1 LTLKFKLTTKTQRTR
16 RPHQVLGALVV
27 FFLLIFTAMFSSCR
41 KAPKKPQNIILI
53 TIDTL
58 RADALSVYGSKTPTP
73 FMQQFAENAAVFDHA
88 FTSAPITLP
97 AHTSLLSGMYPPS
110 HGVRHNGVYKAQS
123 SLTLIS
129 ELAHNAG
136 FATAAFVGAA
146 PLAANYGLNQGFDVY
161 DDSFPRAPTQQ
172 GMFAYAERNAEQV
185 RLAAQNWL
193 SNLPQSKSF
202 LLWIHFFDPHHP
214 YLTHGYAGLTPYQ
227 EEVVYTDHQL
237 SEFFVFLKQKHLDAN
252 NLVIITADHGEAFG
266 EHGEISHSLFIYN
279 TTLRIP
285 LMITGPGVQSRR
297 VSDLVRI
304 VDVSP
309 TIAEIM
315 GWKFPASIDG
325 VSLLPLLHGQKL
337 KSLDNYSESFA
348 SAIDFGWSPLA
359 CIQDQQFK
367 YIQAPKPEFY
377 DLKADSNEDHNLA
390 SSQEAAKYKMK
401 VEALLN
407 RANVNSEHKP
417 SAEEMERLRSLG
429 YVGTVPQNIRWDAPD
444 PKDKLQVA
452 RRIAELTMQPMTL
465 PERAKAYAEIVQL
478 DPSNPLL
485 LVRFGEVLLQLK
497 DYADAEH
504 AFQTAIQIGYP
515 AASPYNGLAAV
526 YYYQERAADA
536 EAILQKAVDS
546 GVADGETYFNLAEFL
561 YNRGHKQQAYTYYN
575 RSIMLGH
582 KLAAERKAQLM
593 RNDSPQR
600 H

>member
-1 LTLKFKLTTKTQRTR
+1 
-16 RPHQVLGALVV
+16 
-27 FFLLIFTAMFSSCR
+27 
-41 KAPKKPQNIILI
+41 
-53 TIDTL
+53 
-58 RADALSVYGSKTPTP
+58 
-73 FMQQFAENAAVFDHA
+73 MQQFAENAAVFDDA

-97 AHTSLLSGMYPPS
+97 AHTSLFTGMYPPS
-110 HGVRHNGVYKAQS
+110 HGVRHNGVYKVQA
-123 SLTLIS
+123 SLTLLS

-136 FATAAFVGAA
+136 FATAAFVGAT

-161 DDSFPRAPTQQ
+161 DDSFPPAPNQQ
-172 GMFAYAERNAEQV
+172 GMFAYAERNPEQV

-202 LLWIHFFDPHHP
+202 FLWMHFFDPHHP
-214 YLTHGYAGLTPYQ
+214 YQNHGYAGLTPYQ
-227 EEVVYTDHQL
+227 QEVAYTDHQL
-237 SEFFVFLKQKHLDAN
+237 GEFFTFLKQSHLDSN
-252 NLVIITADHGEAFG
+252 NLAVITADHGEAFG

-285 LMITGPGVQSRR
+285 LMISGPGIQSSRI
-297 VSDLVRI
+297 SDLVRI
-304 VDVSP
+304 IDISS

-315 GWKFPASIDG
+315 GWKFPTSIDG
-325 VSLLPLLHGQKL
+325 VPLTSLLHGGKL

-359 CIQDQQFK
+359 CIQDQQSK

-377 DLKADSNEDHNLA
+377 DLKTDPGENHNLA
-390 SSQEAAKYKMK
+390 SSQDVMKYKTK
-401 VEALLN
+401 VEVLLN
-407 RANVNSEHKP
+407 RASQGSEYKP
-417 SAEEMERLRSLG
+417 SPEELERLRSLG
-429 YVGTVPQNIRWDAPD
+429 YVAAVPQKVRWDGPD

-485 LVRFGEVLLQLK
+485 LVRFGEVVLQLK

-504 AFQTAIQIGYP
+504 AFQNAIQLGYP
-515 AASPYNGLAAV
+515 SAAPYNGLAAA
-526 YYYQERAADA
+526 YYYQERAAEA
-536 EAILQKAVDS
+536 EAILQKAVDA

-561 YNRGHKQQAYTYYN
+561 NNRGQKQQAFTYYD
-575 RSIMLGH
+575 RSIILGY
-582 KLAAERKAQLM
+582 KLAKERKAQLM
-593 RNDSPQR
+593 SNDSPQS

>member
-1 LTLKFKLTTKTQRTR
+1 
-16 RPHQVLGALVV
+16 
-27 FFLLIFTAMFSSCR
+27 
-41 KAPKKPQNIILI
+41 
-53 TIDTL
+53 
-58 RADALSVYGSKTPTP
+58 
-73 FMQQFAENAAVFDHA
+73 
-88 FTSAPITLP
+88 
-97 AHTSLLSGMYPPS
+97 
-110 HGVRHNGVYKAQS
+110 
-123 SLTLIS
+123 
-129 ELAHNAG
+129 G

-161 DDSFPRAPTQQ
+161 DDSFPPAPTQQ

-202 LLWIHFFDPHHP
+202 FLWIHFFDPHHP

-227 EEVVYTDHQL
+227 EEVAYTDHQL
-237 SEFFVFLKQKHLDAN
+237 SEFFVFLKQNLDSN
-252 NLVIITADHGEAFG
+252 NLVVITSDHGEAFG

-285 LMITGPGVQSRR
+285 LMISGPGVQSRR

-304 VDVSP
+304 IDISP

-315 GWKFPASIDG
+315 GWKSAASIDG
-325 VSLLPLLHGQKL
+325 VSLMPLLRGQKL
-337 KSLDNYSESFA
+337 KLLDNYSESFA

-377 DLKADSNEDHNLA
+377 DLKVDPNEDHNLA
-390 SSQEAAKYKMK
+390 SSQQSAKYKMK
-401 VEALLN
+401 VEELLK
-407 RANVNSEHKP
+407 RATVNSEHKP
-417 SAEEMERLRSLG
+417 LAEEMERLRSLG
-429 YVGTVPQNIRWDAPD
+429 YVGAVPQKIRWDGPD

-465 PERAKAYAEIVQL
+465 PQRAKAYAEIVQL

-485 LVRFGEVLLQLK
+485 LIRFGEVLLQLK
-497 DYADAEH
+497 DYANAER
-504 AFQTAIQIGYP
+504 AFQSAIQLGYP
-515 AASPYNGLAAV
+515 SAAPFNGLAAV

-536 EAILQKAVDS
+536 EAILQKAVDT

-561 YNRGHKQQAYTYYN
+561 NNRGQKQQAFAYYD
-575 RSIMLGH
+575 RSIILGYE
-582 KLAAERKAQLM
+582 LAAQRKAQLM
-593 RNDSPQR
+593 NQ
-600 H
+600 